1 MYSQQKM
8 SNLNIDLDG
17 TQKAYN
23 LAIGQS
29 EIILSRDT
37 VSYQTDSDILTI
49 SQIYDEGRYMTQKE
63 LQFYPGHSKYDTTNQ
78 TDSDNI
84 DYQCIT
90 CGISMGSMN
99 SRQYCGKTRCNDE
112 VEPIINEV
120 DPVRRKSRR
129 ISEKN
134 DGYVLVDKSDWDD
147 DMPRKKSRRC

>member
-1 MYSQQKM
+1 M

-17 TQKAYN
+17 HQKAYN
-23 LAIGQS
+23 PATGQS
-29 EIILSRDT
+29 EIILSREA
-37 VSYQTDSDILTI
+37 VLSQPDSDTHTI
-49 SQIYDEGRYMTQKE
+49 SQIYDDGRYMTQKE
-63 LQFYPGHSKYDTTNQ
+63 LQFYPGHRQYDNTNQ

-99 SRQYCGKTRCNDE
+99 SRQYCGKTRCNNE
-112 VEPIINEV
+112 AEPIINEA

-147 DMPRKKSRRC
+147 DMSRKKSRRG